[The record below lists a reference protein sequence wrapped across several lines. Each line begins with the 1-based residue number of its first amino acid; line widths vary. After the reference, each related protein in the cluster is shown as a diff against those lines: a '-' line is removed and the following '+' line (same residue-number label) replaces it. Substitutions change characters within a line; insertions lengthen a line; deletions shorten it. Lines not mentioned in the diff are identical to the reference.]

1 MLGCRH
7 ASAPGST
14 LMPGPMLISGSTP
27 MPVSTPMP
35 GFVSTPGSAVCFT
48 WELYD
53 HYARQESTDR
63 VYHRLVT
70 NKVKRIPGDETCP
83 LRPEC
88 DDKHAHRTDRCRIP
102 RGKTARYLQSLI
114 PTVIRTHTRQAGKFK
129 HSTQRLE
136 MRVRDEAGVKWRNDW
151 E

>member
-7 ASAPGST
+7 ASTPGST
-14 LMPGPMLISGSTP
+14 PMPGPMLISGFTP
-27 MPVSTPMP
+27 MPGSTPMP
-35 GFVSTPGSAVCFT
+35 GFVSTPGSTICFT

-53 HYARQESTDR
+53 HYARQESTDT

-70 NKVKRIPGDETCP
+70 NKVKRILSDETCP

-88 DDKHAHRTDRCRIP
+88 DDKHADRTDRCRIL
-102 RGKTARYLQSLI
+102 RGKTTRYLQSLI
-114 PTVIRTHTRQAGKFK
+114 STAIRTHTRQAGKFK
-129 HSTQRLE
+129 HNTQRLE